1 MQHRTTISKYI
12 KNSTFAFFIGLLS
25 LQTSAQKIKI
35 DGVAVVIGKN
45 IVLDSDIDKF
55 KQEVEL
61 RSEGKV
67 KITDCEMLEELM
79 QQKLMAHHAVVDSV
93 TVSDSE
99 VSGNVD
105 RSIAY
110 FTQQYGDIDKVVK
123 AYGFNDLE
131 DLRKEL
137 TTVQTENLL
146 IEKEQQKITE
156 KIDVTPEEVRL
167 YFNGLKEKGE
177 LPQFPAEIE
186 LAQIVIKAIPTK
198 TEIDRVV
205 DKLNELKKDIEDGS
219 SFRMKAIINSD
230 DPGVTSNGGEYTVTK
245 ESSFIKEFKE
255 MAFTLDVGQVSK
267 PFKSE
272 FGYHIMQLHAVKG
285 NTRVAS
291 HILMQPEVP
300 DSKMNELKVKADSIV
315 QKIREGALTF
325 EEAVKKYSDDE
336 DTRNSGGLII
346 NPSTGESKFDLTRMD
361 PAFYARVS
369 DLKKGEITDPFYDE
383 ERSGDKMFKFIL
395 MKDRT
400 DTHVANII
408 DDYVKVQQLA
418 LQKKKEETITK
429 WSKEKIKD
437 TYINIGPTHGKCTF
451 EKNWKK
457 AILITE
463 SK

>member
-1 MQHRTTISKYI
+1 MQYKTTISKYI
-12 KNSTFAFFIGLLS
+12 RLSLFTFFLVFIGLQVS
-25 LQTSAQKIKI
+25 GQKLKI
-35 DGVAVVIGKN
+35 DGVVVVIGKN

-61 RSEGKV
+61 RSEGKI

-79 QQKLMAHHAVVDSV
+79 QQKLMSHHAVIDSI
-93 TVSDSE
+93 TVADEEISSR
-99 VSGNVD
+99 VD
-105 RSIAY
+105 RSIQY
-110 FTQQYGDIDKVVK
+110 FTQQYGSIEKVIK
-123 AYGFNDLE
+123 AYGFNDLD
-131 DLRKEL
+131 DLKRELNSVQKE
-137 TTVQTENLL
+137 NIL
-146 IEKEQQKITE
+146 IEKEQQNITE

-167 YFNGLKEKGE
+167 YYNGLKEKEE

-186 LAQIVIKAIPTK
+186 LAQIVIKAIPTPEE
-198 TEIDRVV
+198 TERVIN
-205 DKLNELKKDIEDGS
+205 KLNEIKKQIEDGS
-219 SFRMKAIINSD
+219 NFKMKAIINSD
-230 DPGVTSNGGEYTVTK
+230 DPGVTSNGGEYSVTK

-272 FGYHIMQLHAVKG
+272 FGYHIMQLNAIKG

-291 HILMQPEVP
+291 HILMQLNVPEE
-300 DSKMNELKVKADSIV
+300 KLNEIKRKAEKIILE
-315 QKIREGALTF
+315 IREGKLTF
-325 EEAVKKYSDDE
+325 NDAVKKYSNDD
-336 DTRNSGGLII
+336 DSKNNGGLII

-369 DLKKGEITDPFYDE
+369 DLKKGEMTEPFYDE
-383 ERSGDKMFKFIL
+383 ERSGSKMFKFIL

-400 DTHVANII
+400 NTHTADII
-408 DDYVKVQQLA
+408 EDYVKIQQLA

-437 TYINIGPTHGKCTF
+437 TYIKIGEVYNKCTF
-451 EKNWKK
+451 DKNWKK
-457 AILITE
+457 EI

>member
-12 KNSTFAFFIGLLS
+12 KNSIFVLFLGLIG
-25 LQTSAQKIKI
+25 LQTSAQKVKI

-45 IVLDSDIDKF
+45 IVLDSDIAKF

-79 QQKLMAHHAVVDSV
+79 QQKLMAHHAIVDSV
-93 TVSDSE
+93 TVSDAE
-99 VSGNVD
+99 VTSRVD
-105 RSIAY
+105 RSIQF
-110 FTQQYGDIDKVVK
+110 FTQQYGNVEKVIK
-123 AYGFNDLE
+123 AYGFNDLD
-131 DLRKEL
+131 DLKKEL
-137 TTVQTENLL
+137 TTVQTENIL

-156 KIDVTPEEVRL
+156 KVDVTPEEVRL
-167 YFNGLKEKGE
+167 YYVGLKEKGE

-186 LAQIVIKAIPTK
+186 LAQIVLKAVPTVEE
-198 TEIDRVV
+198 TERVIA
-205 DKLNELKKDIEDGS
+205 KLNELKKQIEEGA

-230 DPGVTSNGGEYTVTK
+230 DPGVTNNGGEYTVTK
-245 ESSFIKEFKE
+245 ESAFIKEFKE
-255 MAFTLDVGQVSK
+255 MAFTLDIGQVSK
-267 PFKSE
+267 PFKSQ
-272 FGYHIMQLHAVKG
+272 FGYHIMQLHAIKG

-300 DSKMNELKVKADSIV
+300 ESKLREIKAKAEQIILE
-315 QKIREGALTF
+315 IRGGNITF
-325 EEAVKKYSDDE
+325 NEAVKKYSNDK
-336 DTRNSGGLII
+336 DTKNNGGLIV

-369 DLKKGEITDPFYDE
+369 DLKKGEMTEPFYDE

-395 MKDRT
+395 MRDRT
-400 DTHVANII
+400 DTHVADII
-408 DDYVKVQQLA
+408 EDYVKVQQLA

-437 TYINIGPTHGKCTF
+437 TYIKIGNVHGKCTF
-451 EKNWKK
+451 NKNWKK
-457 AILITE
+457 E
-463 SK
+463 VSK

>member
-1 MQHRTTISKYI
+1 MQYKTTISKYI
-12 KNSTFAFFIGLLS
+12 RLSLFTFFLVFIGLQVS
-25 LQTSAQKIKI
+25 GQKLKI
-35 DGVAVVIGKN
+35 DGVVVVIGKN

-61 RSEGKV
+61 RSEGKI

-79 QQKLMAHHAVVDSV
+79 QQKLMSHHAVIDSI
-93 TVSDSE
+93 TVADEEISSR
-99 VSGNVD
+99 VD
-105 RSIAY
+105 RSIQY
-110 FTQQYGDIDKVVK
+110 FTQQYGSIEKVIK
-123 AYGFNDLE
+123 AYGFNDLD
-131 DLRKEL
+131 DLKKEL
-137 TTVQTENLL
+137 NSVQKENIL
-146 IEKEQQKITE
+146 IEKEQQNITE

-167 YFNGLKEKGE
+167 YYNGLKEKEE

-186 LAQIVIKAIPTK
+186 LAQIVIKAIPTSEE
-198 TEIDRVV
+198 TERVIN
-205 DKLNELKKDIEDGS
+205 KLNEIKKQIEDGS
-219 SFRMKAIINSD
+219 NFKMKAIINSD
-230 DPGVTSNGGEYTVTK
+230 DPGVTSNGGEYSVTK

-272 FGYHIMQLHAVKG
+272 FGYHIMQLNAIKG

-291 HILMQPEVP
+291 HILMQLNVPEE
-300 DSKMNELKVKADSIV
+300 KLNEIKRKAEKIILE
-315 QKIREGALTF
+315 IREGKLTF
-325 EEAVKKYSDDE
+325 NDAVKKYSNDD
-336 DTRNSGGLII
+336 DSKNNGGLII

-369 DLKKGEITDPFYDE
+369 DLKKGEMTEPFYDE
-383 ERSGDKMFKFIL
+383 ERSGSKMFKFIL

-400 DTHVANII
+400 NTHTADII
-408 DDYVKVQQLA
+408 EDYVKIQQLA

-437 TYINIGPTHGKCTF
+437 TYIKIGEVYNKCTF
-451 EKNWKK
+451 DKNWKK
-457 AILITE
+457 EI

>member
-1 MQHRTTISKYI
+1 MQYKTTISKYI
-12 KNSTFAFFIGLLS
+12 RLSLFTFLVFIGLQVS
-25 LQTSAQKIKI
+25 GQKLKI
-35 DGVAVVIGKN
+35 DGVVVVIGKN

-61 RSEGKV
+61 RSEGKI

-79 QQKLMAHHAVVDSV
+79 QQKLMSHHAVIDSI
-93 TVSDSE
+93 TVADEEISSR
-99 VSGNVD
+99 VD
-105 RSIAY
+105 RSIQY
-110 FTQQYGDIDKVVK
+110 FTQQYGSIEKVIK
-123 AYGFNDLE
+123 AYGFNDLD
-131 DLRKEL
+131 DLKKEL
-137 TTVQTENLL
+137 NSVQKENIL
-146 IEKEQQKITE
+146 IEKEQQNITE

-167 YFNGLKEKGE
+167 YYNGLKEKEE

-186 LAQIVIKAIPTK
+186 LAQIVIKAIPTPEE
-198 TEIDRVV
+198 TERVIN
-205 DKLNELKKDIEDGS
+205 KLNEIKKQIEDGS
-219 SFRMKAIINSD
+219 NFKMKAIINSD
-230 DPGVTSNGGEYTVTK
+230 DPGVTSNGGEYSVTK

-272 FGYHIMQLHAVKG
+272 FGYHIMQLNAIKG

-291 HILMQPEVP
+291 HILMQLNVPEE
-300 DSKMNELKVKADSIV
+300 KLNEIKRKAEKIILE
-315 QKIREGALTF
+315 IREGKLTF
-325 EEAVKKYSDDE
+325 NDAVKKYSNDD
-336 DTRNSGGLII
+336 DSKNNGGLII

-369 DLKKGEITDPFYDE
+369 DLKKGEMTEPFYDE
-383 ERSGDKMFKFIL
+383 ERSGSKMFKFIL

-400 DTHVANII
+400 NTHTADII
-408 DDYVKVQQLA
+408 EDYVKIQQLA

-437 TYINIGPTHGKCTF
+437 TYIKIGEVYNKCTF
-451 EKNWKK
+451 DKNWKK
-457 AILITE
+457 EI